1 MNSFSKK
8 SRLPLRFVLSGLA
21 AAVLLISTVLVGIY
35 LGKQTQ
41 KRFHNIEISWQTYAD
56 QVAYR
61 GELLSRIRGRLGYG
75 GVIHNFKNYV
85 LRKDTK
91 YLDRLRQQLER
102 FQTTVEAYRNS
113 DASRFEL
120 RHLRSIVETMKV
132 YEQKIPIAIEASK
145 AGWLP
150 TRTDLLVKVD
160 DSKAIEAMLALD
172 IYLKD
177 QRQQATRK
185 IADAVNEG
193 NELVKVGFFFAGVLA
208 IVAIVL
214 YGMFF
219 QLLRTLQQTISKL
232 SEELSERRAAELVAK
247 KFQRA
252 VDQSPATI
260 IITDTNRII
269 EYVNEKFCDLTGY
282 SPDEALGKSPK
293 FLQSGDMSAD
303 NYAGLA
309 LQLKN
314 NQAWHGTFR
323 NLKKDG
329 HFYWAKTSIFPLR
342 DDTGQITH
350 FIGLG
355 EDITEHRKASEHIQ
369 RAQKMEAVG
378 LLASGVAHDFNNV
391 LTTILGNVHL
401 ARLDA
406 PEKGEFAQELEQ
418 IEIAAKRARHLVG
431 QILAFA
437 RRQPGEA
444 VTLKVGELISEV
456 LRLIRASTQPNIEL
470 VSDIEDNQLSVH
482 ADPTR
487 LHQVLMN
494 LCSNA
499 AEAIG
504 AKGGKIIIKA
514 HRMKG
519 CDGDPQVNLSIIDN
533 GPGVPKEIREEIF
546 TPFFTTKRAGKGT
559 GLGLSVV
566 ASLVTEMKGDITL
579 DCGEGNGSRFQI
591 VLPEVKPAVGA
602 EQQGD
607 ALLSGSG
614 RILLVDDEPEV
625 VATCS
630 NILARL
636 NYQVETFTDPHA
648 ALAAFENAPGN
659 FDLVIT
665 DFIMPEISGLDICV
679 AVRKLR
685 TDCPIIIYSA
695 YQSVE
700 LDFKNFE
707 LIRFLEKPFEPALLA
722 NTVYAMLQADENAK
736 SDE

>member
-21 AAVLLISTVLVGIY
+21 AAVLLISTVIVGLY

-41 KRFHNIEISWQTYAD
+41 KRFYNIEVSWQTYAD

-75 GVIHNFKNYV
+75 GVIHNFKNFV
-85 LRKDTK
+85 LRKDPK
-91 YLDRLRQQLER
+91 YLDRLRQQLQL
-102 FQTTVEAYRNS
+102 FQTTIEAYRNS
-113 DASRFEL
+113 DASQFEL
-120 RHLRSIVETMKV
+120 RHLRSIVETMNV
-132 YEQKIPIAIEASK
+132 YEQKIPIAIEASN
-145 AGWLP
+145 AGWQP
-150 TRTDLLVKVD
+150 TRTDALVKVD

-172 IYLKD
+172 TYLKD

-208 IVAIVL
+208 IVALIL

-219 QLLRTLQQTISKL
+219 LLLRTLQRTIFQL
-232 SEELSERRAAELVAK
+232 SQELNERRAAELVAK

-260 IITDTNRII
+260 IITDTKRII
-269 EYVNEKFCDLTGY
+269 EYVNEKFCALTGY
-282 SPDEALGKSPK
+282 SPKEALGKSPK
-293 FLQSGDMSAD
+293 FLQSGDMSDDA
-303 NYAGLA
+303 YVGLA
-309 LQLKN
+309 IQLKN
-314 NQAWHGTFR
+314 NQPWHGTFR

-329 HFYWAKTSIFPLR
+329 SHYWAKTSILPLR
-342 DDTGQITH
+342 DDRGQITH
-350 FIGLG
+350 YIGLG

-406 PEKGEFAQELEQ
+406 PEKGEFAEELEQ

-437 RRQPGEA
+437 RRRPGEA
-444 VTLKVGELISEV
+444 VILRVGELISEV
-456 LRLIRASTQPNIEL
+456 LRLIRASTQPNIKL

-504 AKGGKIIIKA
+504 ANGGEITVKA
-514 HRMKG
+514 CRHQG
-519 CDGDPQVNLSIIDN
+519 NDGQPLVNLSVIDD
-533 GPGVPKEIREEIF
+533 GPGVPMKIREEIF

-566 ASLVTEMKGDITL
+566 ASLVTEMKGDISL
-579 DCGEGNGSRFQI
+579 DCTEENGCEFKI
-591 VLPEVKPAVGA
+591 TLPEVKPARISN
-602 EQQGD
+602 QQSD
-607 ALLSGSG
+607 ALPCGSG

-625 VATCS
+625 VATCGA
-630 NILARL
+630 ILARL
-636 NYQVETFTDPHA
+636 NYQVETFTDPKA
-648 ALAAFENAPGN
+648 ALAAFEKAPEHY
-659 FDLVIT
+659 DLVIT

-679 AVRKLR
+679 AVRKSR
-685 TDCPIIIYSA
+685 SDCPIIVYSA
-695 YQSVE
+695 YQPVE
-700 LDFKNFE
+700 LDFKGLE
-707 LIRFLEKPFEPALLA
+707 AIRFLEKPFEPTVLA
-722 NTVYAMLQADENAK
+722 NTVYAMLRSEKTA
-736 SDE
+736 